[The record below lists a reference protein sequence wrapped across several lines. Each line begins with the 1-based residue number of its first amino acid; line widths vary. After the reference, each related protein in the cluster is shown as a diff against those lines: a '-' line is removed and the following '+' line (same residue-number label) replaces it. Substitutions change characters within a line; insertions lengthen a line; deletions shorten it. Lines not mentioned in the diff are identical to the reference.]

1 MTDKPSKPKSPWIA
15 HSEREEYEDCITGN
29 AEGLTL
35 LRDAID
41 RALVSKKAEI
51 TIPYSD
57 IRGIIVI
64 ERDHRDSAPHKQTW
78 PDKFKALLSMLLVIF
93 VLVLFYG
100 FIRTTWG
107 WLSGLFK

>member
-1 MTDKPSKPKSPWIA
+1 MRAEPPMPKNPWIA

-41 RALVSKKAEI
+41 RALTSKKEEI
-51 TIPYSD
+51 NIPYSE
-57 IRGIIVI
+57 IRGVFVI
-64 ERDHRDSAPHKQTW
+64 ERDHRDVAPTKQTW
-78 PDKFKALLSMLLVIF
+78 SDKLKALFSMLLV
-93 VLVLFYG
+93 VLVLVLGFG
-100 FIRTTWG
+100 FIKTAWG

>member
-1 MTDKPSKPKSPWIA
+1 MSDELPKPKNPWIA

-41 RALVSKKAEI
+41 RALVSKKEEI

-57 IRGIIVI
+57 IRGVFVI
-64 ERDHRDSAPHKQTW
+64 ERDHRDVAPRKLTW
-78 PDKFKALLSMLLVIF
+78 LDKFKALLSILLV
-93 VLVLFYG
+93 VLVLVLSYG
-100 FIRTTWG
+100 FIKTAWG
-107 WLSGLFK
+107 WLSGIFK